1 MKKATLGQVPTL
13 AWISAQAFTRR
24 HHSAAKWPAL
34 LAYPAH
40 LFTALVMTVDG
51 DLYQDSSEAVVAVK
65 NQHRTPLKG
74 SVVGVLLVFLL
85 FLPALPSISGETWA
99 LAGLLFTVVAVGALV
114 ASIYSIRPNHGPGTS
129 GVALSKAIKSA
140 ANGKPAFTFS
150 LLARSPQAQ
159 PGAGARLLNE
169 ALDELAG
176 QGAIVGCIAAN
187 QELIPFY
194 NRFGLQQIGQTQMML
209 NPAWDTMARRAEK

>member
-13 AWISAQAFTRR
+13 AWISAQAFTQR
-24 HHSAAKWPAL
+24 HRSAGKWPAL

-51 DLYQDSSEAVVAVK
+51 DLYQDSSEAIVVVK
-65 NQHRTPLKG
+65 NQRRTPLKG

-99 LAGLLFTVVAVGALV
+99 LAGLLFTVVVVGALV
-114 ASIYSIRPNHGPGTS
+114 ASIYSIRPNYGRGTS
-129 GVALSKAIKSA
+129 EAALSKAIKSA

-150 LLARSPQAQ
+150 LLARSPQAL

-194 NRFGLQQIGQTQMML
+194 SRFGLQQIGQTQMML